1 MDIKSGSIVLS
12 TAGRD
17 SDRIFA
23 VVGIVDSD
31 YVLISDGRVRRLEAP
46 KKKKLKHLKF
56 ISQSE
61 EITQKISDG
70 KLTNNIL
77 KKELS
82 VIMY

>member
-1 MDIKSGSIVLS
+1 MDITGGSIVLS

-17 SDRIFA
+17 ADRLFA
-23 VVGIVDSD
+23 VVGIIDED
-31 YVLISDGRVRRLEAP
+31 YVLISDGRVRRLETP

-61 EITQKISDG
+61 EIAQKISDG

>member
-1 MDIKSGSIVLS
+1 MDITSGSIVLS

-17 SDRIFA
+17 CDRIFA
-23 VVGIVDSD
+23 VVGVIDENH
-31 YVLISDGRVRRLEAP
+31 VLISDGRVRRLETP

-61 EITQKISDG
+61 EIAQKISDG

-82 VIMY
+82 AIMY

>member
-17 SDRIFA
+17 SNRMFA
-23 VVGIVDSD
+23 VVDVVDEN
-31 YVLISDGRVRRLEAP
+31 YVLISDGRVRRLETP

-61 EITQKISDG
+61 EIAQKISDG

>member
-17 SDRIFA
+17 SNRMFS
-23 VVGIVDSD
+23 VVDVVDEN
-31 YVLISDGRVRRLEAP
+31 YVLISDGRVRRLETP

-61 EITQKISDG
+61 EIAQKISDG

>member
-1 MDIKSGSIVLS
+1 MDITCGSIVLS

-23 VVGIVDSD
+23 VVGIIDEN
-31 YVLISDGRVRRLEAP
+31 YVLISDGRVRRLETP